1 MSIIQRLFRLYF
13 KKEKYMDFK
22 LAKQT
27 LQDKSEK
34 ITLKQIQEIVGK
46 KEKFFY
52 FSNENSHK
60 DLIKLAETFQKEGRN
75 AYLREVKFGLDSEEH
90 IYELHIL

>member
-1 MSIIQRLFRLYF
+1 
-13 KKEKYMDFK
+13 MDFK
-22 LAKQT
+22 LAKQN

-34 ITLKQIQEIVGK
+34 ITLKQIQEIVK
-46 KEKFFY
+46 KEEKFFY

-60 DLIKLAETFQKEGRN
+60 DLLKLTESFQKEGRN
-75 AYLREVKFGLDSEEH
+75 AYLREIKFGLDNEEH

>member
-1 MSIIQRLFRLYF
+1 
-13 KKEKYMDFK
+13 MDFK

-34 ITLKQIQEIVGK
+34 ITLSQIQSIAK
-46 KEKFFY
+46 KQEKIFY
-52 FSNENSHK
+52 FSNENHHK
-60 DLIKLAETFQKEGRN
+60 DLIKLTESFQKEGRS
-75 AYLREVKFGLDSEEH
+75 AYLREIKFGLDHEEH